1 LVEII
6 RRRLT
11 QHPSQERADF
21 SLTEREIE
29 ALTWVA
35 KGKSSTDIAVLMNVS
50 ERTVNFHVNN
60 VIRKLGVATRVQAA
74 IRCALLGLI
83 ET

>member
-1 LVEII
+1 MPV
-6 RRRLT
+6 
-11 QHPSQERADF
+11 DF

-35 KGKSSTDIAVLMNVS
+35 KGKSSADIAVLMNIS

-60 VIRKLGVATRVQAA
+60 VIHKLGVATRVQAA

-83 ET
+83 DT

>member
-1 LVEII
+1 MS
-6 RRRLT
+6 
-11 QHPSQERADF
+11 PSF
-21 SLTEREIE
+21 P
-29 ALTWVA
+29 
-35 KGKSSTDIAVLMNVS
+35 KGAATPTVLMNVS

-60 VIRKLGVATRVQAA
+60 AIRKVGVATRVQAA